1 MAGMFK
7 RLLLVAAVSF
17 TVGQILVFGIRFAQG
32 RNIFPSLEAHRKA
45 DHIEDVLKI
54 VSDNYVQEVD
64 ASFDKL
70 SDAALKGMLRSLD
83 PHSDYMSERDFRE
96 LHAETSQEFGGIGVQ
111 IEMQSGRLTVVA
123 PIAGTPGEKAG
134 LLRGDL
140 IVRIDGQAVA
150 GRSMNDCLD
159 LLRGRPGSS
168 VTLGVDRPRSGE
180 AFERSIVREIIMV
193 DNVRDVRMLT
203 EEIGY
208 VRIIQFGERTGDEF
222 IGALDTL
229 AAEGMKGLVLDLRD
243 NPGGLLDAAVEVA
256 QPFFSRGELIVYTE
270 GRDRGSRQE
279 IASKNRKGRRVL
291 PVAVLINAGSASASE
306 IVAGALKD
314 TKRAVVVGETSFGK
328 GSVQTI
334 MPLRNNDA
342 VRLTTALY
350 YTPGG
355 ETIHG
360 KGVSPHIPVTLSTE
374 DDRKLTIQRN
384 RLEGLSEAE
393 FEEQFGFAPIP
404 DRQLG
409 AALDALRGLI
419 LSEAILETDLK
430 ATG

>member
-1 MAGMFK
+1 MFK

-17 TVGQILVFGIRFAQG
+17 AVGQILVFGIRFVQD
-32 RNIFPSLEAHRKA
+32 RSVFPSWEAHRQA
-45 DHIEDVLKI
+45 DQIEDVLRI
-54 VSDNYVQEVD
+54 VSDNYVREVD
-64 ASFDKL
+64 ASYEKL

-83 PHSDYMSERDFRE
+83 PHSEYMSEKEFRD

-111 IEMQSGRLTVVA
+111 IEMQAGHLTVVA

-134 LLRGDL
+134 LLRGDQ
-140 IVRIDGQAVA
+140 IVRIDDRAVS
-150 GRSMNDCLD
+150 GLTMNDCLD
-159 LLRGRPGSS
+159 LLRGRPGSA
-168 VTLGVDRPRSGE
+168 VELGIERPRSGE
-180 AFERSIVREIIMV
+180 SFDRRIVREIIMV

-203 EEIGY
+203 ESIGY

-222 IGALDTL
+222 LDALRKL
-229 AAEGMKGLVLDLRD
+229 EGSGMKGLVIDLRD

-256 QPFFSRGELIVYTE
+256 QPFFDRGELIVYTE
-270 GRDRGSRQE
+270 GRAPGSRME
-279 IASKNRKGRRVL
+279 IKSKNRQARRDL
-291 PVAVLINAGSASASE
+291 PVAVLVNSGSASASE

-334 MPLRNNDA
+334 LPLRNNDA

-350 YTPGG
+350 FTPGG
-355 ETIHG
+355 QTIHG

-384 RLEGLSEAE
+384 RMEGLTEAE
-393 FEEQFGFAPIP
+393 FEEQFGFAPIR

-419 LSEAILETDLK
+419 LSEMILPPVGKDV
-430 ATG
+430 